1 VTAPELVLLGG
12 ANGAGKSSLAARY
25 VPDLIAKRAF
35 LNADEVARTLAPSN
49 AESVA
54 IAAGKEVLRRREELF
69 SSRESFCIE
78 TTLATLG
85 LLDLVRRA
93 NDAGYLTRL
102 VFLFT
107 STPQLNEFRVKQRV
121 ALGGHN
127 IETDTVRRRHAR
139 GLQLLPRYIAACREV
154 IILDARGLTHEILRK
169 EGGELSIV
177 DSAGMILLRQAV
189 EAAGGLLTF

>member
-1 VTAPELVLLGG
+1 MTAPELVLLGG

-25 VPDLIAKRAF
+25 VPDLIAKGTF

-49 AESVA
+49 AGSVA
-54 IAAGKEVLRRREELF
+54 IAAGKEVVRRREELF
-69 SSRESFCIE
+69 SSRESFCVE

-85 LLDLVRRA
+85 LLDLVNRG
-93 NDAGYLTRL
+93 NDVGYLTRL
-102 VFLFT
+102 IFLFT

-127 IETDTVRRRHAR
+127 IETDTVRRRHGR

-154 IILDARGLTHEILRK
+154 IILDARGPTHEILRK
-169 EGGELSIV
+169 EGGELSTV
-177 DSAGMILLRQAV
+177 DPAGMILLRNAV
-189 EAAGGLLTF
+189 EAAGGALTF